1 MNDSLSPNTRA
12 ILLLTAPLIVAGRRS
27 PASEW
32 KPLTLKREYARL
44 ARRLRRIGREPADLL
59 SADRHA
65 VIEEAVSRMDP
76 AIDLA
81 RLDHLLGRG
90 LRLSLAVERWAAR
103 GIWVVSPADDDY
115 PRRLKRR
122 LGERAPAVLYGCG
135 DRSFL
140 GAGGLAIVGSRN
152 AGEEALEA
160 ARQVGKLAAGA
171 SRAVISGGARGVDEA
186 AMQGALA
193 AGGRSVGV
201 LANGLARAATNRE
214 YRQPLLDGKLLLI
227 SPYDPAAGFF
237 AGHAMERNHHVYS
250 LADAALV
257 VASARGSGGT
267 WSGAVDALRKRAV
280 PVYVHADGGGSE
292 GLAALRRRGAR
303 LWPDPG
309 DAEALSALIDSETE
323 SEPAIQCREDSVG
336 RGDSQPDLLA
346 GAVSMSAADT
356 AMRITTALAQLAAT
370 PAAAS
375 ARSASARGA
384 VRYVLRSEDRP
395 EFESDSEPETAGQR
409 QVREPWGADEGER
422 DESAAERLDRTARHL
437 SLRLLEQPM
446 TATELASGLGVTR
459 VQAREWLLA
468 LEERDEVKRLRSP
481 VRYVARQIGLLG
493 FGAASA
499 RSKPGTEAAPEL
511 RRSFLAA
518 ARPLLRRPMRPA
530 DLASELGTTKG
541 QTERWLR
548 QLADEG
554 ELERIARTRPARPG
568 D

>member
-12 ILLLTAPLIVAGRRS
+12 ILLLTAPLIVAGGRRS
-27 PASEW
+27 PPSDW
-32 KPLTLKREYARL
+32 KPLSLKREYSSL

-59 SADRHA
+59 SADRYA

-76 AIDLA
+76 GIDPV
-81 RLDHLLGRG
+81 RLDRLLGRG
-90 LRLSLAVERWAAR
+90 MQLSLAVERWAAR
-103 GIWVVSPADDDY
+103 AIWIVSRADADY

-135 DRSFL
+135 DRSFCD
-140 GAGGLAIVGSRN
+140 AGGLAIVGSRS
-152 AGEEALEA
+152 AREEALEA
-160 ARQVGKLAAGA
+160 ARHVGELAAGA
-171 SRAVISGGARGVDEA
+171 GRAVISGGARGVDAA

-257 VASARGSGGT
+257 VASARGNGGT
-267 WSGAVDALRKRAV
+267 WSGAVDALRKGAV
-280 PVYVHADGGGSE
+280 PVYVRADRGGSE

-309 DAEALSALIDSETE
+309 DAGALSALIDSETE

-370 PAAAS
+370 PAAV
-375 ARSASARGA
+375 SARGA

-395 EFESDSEPETAGQR
+395 EFESESEAETAGQR
-409 QVREPWGADEGER
+409 QVREPWGAAEGER

-518 ARPLLRRPMRPA
+518 ARPLLRRPMRPV
-530 DLASELGTTKG
+530 DVASELGTTKG